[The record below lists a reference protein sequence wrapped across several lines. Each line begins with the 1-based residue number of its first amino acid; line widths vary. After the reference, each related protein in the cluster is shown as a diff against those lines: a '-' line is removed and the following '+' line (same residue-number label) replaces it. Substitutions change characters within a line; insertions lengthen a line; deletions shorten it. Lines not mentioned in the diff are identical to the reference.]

1 MRYSIGQAAECTG
14 VSVRTLRHYDK
25 IGLLKPSE
33 VSPAGYRY
41 YDAAAMETLQQI
53 LFYRELGFPL
63 AEIRQI
69 LCAPD
74 HDKSQALQ
82 RHRKLLL
89 MKRRQLDDMLRLVDE
104 TLGGITM
111 QEQTIS
117 SHRADL
123 EAVKKAYAREARER
137 WGGTAAYQAFQAG
150 HSGDTAE
157 QERQLGHGLLEIFR
171 AFHDCGA
178 PEGPAAQALVE
189 RLQEYITRCYYPCSR
204 DILASLGR
212 LYTED
217 CRFRQTLEQCG
228 PGTAER
234 VGRAIAA
241 YCKE

>member
-1 MRYSIGQAAECTG
+1 MRYSIPPSGGMYRCQCADTAPLRQNRTVET
-14 VSVRTLRHYDK
+14 VR
-25 IGLLKPSE
+25 
-33 VSPAGYRY
+33 
-41 YDAAAMETLQQI
+41 
-53 LFYRELGFPL
+53 GFPGRIPL
-63 AEIRQI
+63 LRCSGDGNPATDPVLSRTGLPLGGDQQNP
-69 LCAPD
+69 LHAPD
-74 HDKSQALQ
+74 HDKSQALR

-123 EAVKKAYAREARER
+123 EAVKKAYAREARML
-137 WGGTAAYQAFQAG
+137 GGTAAYQAFQAG

-217 CRFRQTLEQCG
+217 CRF
-228 PGTAER
+228 
-234 VGRAIAA
+234 GRPWSSAA
-241 YCKE
+241 PVRPSG